1 MYQTK
6 KFSETD
12 LTVLSFIT
20 VFFTF
25 IIGKDIINISEK
37 YMVELFILLL
47 ILPIIIYKNQKK
59 YWSSVLLYI
68 FSLNNGSFLKQYFN

>member
-47 ILPIIIYKNQKK
+47 I
-59 YWSSVLLYI
+59 
-68 FSLNNGSFLKQYFN
+68 FNE